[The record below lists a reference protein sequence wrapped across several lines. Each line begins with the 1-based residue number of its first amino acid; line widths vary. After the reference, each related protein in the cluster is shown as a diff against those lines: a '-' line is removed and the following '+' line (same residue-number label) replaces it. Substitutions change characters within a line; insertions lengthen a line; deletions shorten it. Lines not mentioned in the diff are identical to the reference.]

1 MKQANPPEPPEQS
14 PRQTLSFLK
23 RVFESQGFDPKAKLG
38 QNFLVDLNLL
48 DFIARTAELT
58 PDDCVLEVG
67 TGTGSLTARLAD
79 RAGAVVTVEIDA
91 ALQPVAEQMCAGRRN
106 VTFVRGDC
114 LAKKSALNPDML
126 ATWDRVAKGYKHR
139 KVVANLPYVIATPL
153 VSNLLVTDIPIAC
166 YVIMVQWEIAAR
178 MAATP
183 GTKDF
188 NALSVL
194 VQSLADVEVVRKVAP
209 SNFHPRPQV
218 DSAIVK
224 IVPNAAERAKVG
236 DVLEFRS
243 FVRDLYTH
251 RRKNLRQALIG
262 FPSGRKDKAAVDEKL
277 AALGIDGGTRAETLS
292 VDDHLRLNSV
302 FR

>member
-1 MKQANPPEPPEQS
+1 MKTAPSPDQS
-14 PRQTLSFLK
+14 PRQTLSYLK
-23 RVFESQGFDPKAKLG
+23 RIFESQGFDPKAKLG

-48 DFIARTAELT
+48 DFIVRTAEVT
-58 PDDCVLEVG
+58 PGDCVLEVG
-67 TGTGSLTARLAD
+67 TGTGSLTARIAD
-79 RAGAVVTVEIDA
+79 LAGAVVTVEIDS

-114 LAKKSALNPDML
+114 LARKSELNPDML
-126 ATWDRVAKGYKHR
+126 KTWDRVAKGFKHR

-153 VSNLLVTDIPIAC
+153 VSNLLVTDIPIEC

-178 MAATP
+178 MAARP

-194 VQSLADVEVVRKVAP
+194 IQSLAGVEIVRKVAP

-224 IVPNAAERAKVG
+224 IVPDSAKRETVG

-243 FVRDLYTH
+243 FIRDLYTH

-262 FPSGRKDKAAVDEKL
+262 FPKGRKDKADVDTKL
-277 AALGIDGGTRAETLS
+277 EQIGIAGNVRAESLDLES
-292 VDDHLRLNSV
+292 HLRLANA
-302 FR
+302 FTE